1 MIKYKLSEIA
11 KNLNISSKEVSE
23 VLKNYLNV
31 NKKSAAV
38 LTEEELNL
46 IFEYF
51 THKTMLPNLN
61 EYYASATEPADSK
74 AEETKSA
81 KKEQP
86 AKTNNRKN
94 DKPQQKKQEQQKTQK
109 PENKEQKKA
118 NNNDKP
124 AQNQSRNSRE
134 MIKEL
139 RKKRNSLPLRDQN
152 RKHIF
157 SAANSWIRAK
167 RLQRITAR

>member
-86 AKTNNRKN
+86 AKTNNSKKRRSLRIKSR
-94 DKPQQKKQEQQKTQK
+94 KKQTITTNLHRIRK
-109 PENKEQKKA
+109 
-118 NNNDKP
+118 
-124 AQNQSRNSRE
+124 SRNSRE

>member
-61 EYYASATEPADSK
+61 EYYASPTEPADSK

-109 PENKEQKKA
+109 PKKQK
-118 NNNDKP
+118 
-124 AQNQSRNSRE
+124 SRNSRE